1 MSKRFEICESCID
14 LHLPGADREAV
25 LRHLAGLLVRQGLV
39 EPAYVEKILER
50 EASCPTGLP
59 FPAMTIALPH
69 GDPAFVRRAS
79 MAVGRCPEPVVFYS
93 MEDPSE
99 ALQVEM
105 VVLLAVNDPDEHL
118 AVLNN
123 LMEMFTRPQVCQ
135 DLRAAQSRAQ
145 VCGIFRQM
153 LCEA

>member
-59 FPAMTIALPH
+59 FPAMTIALLH
-69 GDPAFVRRAS
+69 GRW
-79 MAVGRCPEPVVFYS
+79 
-93 MEDPSE
+93 
-99 ALQVEM
+99 ALPGACRILQYGG
-105 VVLLAVNDPDEHL
+105 
-118 AVLNN
+118 
-123 LMEMFTRPQVCQ
+123 PQ
-135 DLRAAQSRAQ
+135 RGAAGGDGGFAGGQRS
-145 VCGIFRQM
+145 G
-153 LCEA
+153 